1 MQVVAVSNPPPLPPK
16 NSWVCSSVSNSLM
29 TSRILQYFKKMHLI
43 QNITIKEANGL
54 LHSPEKHFLTLN
66 KPQKIYHY
74 PSTEFKKFKDH
85 YLPFDKRVVLYLTF
99 DVKI

>member
-1 MQVVAVSNPPPLPPK
+1 M
-16 NSWVCSSVSNSLM
+16 
-29 TSRILQYFKKMHLI
+29 YLI
-43 QNITIKEANGL
+43 QNITIKEAYGL

-85 YLPFDKRVVLYLTF
+85 YLPFDNRVVLYLTYKF
-99 DVKI
+99 KSTFTQGYFVPRLVENEPVALEKRTI

>member
-1 MQVVAVSNPPPLPPK
+1 
-16 NSWVCSSVSNSLM
+16 
-29 TSRILQYFKKMHLI
+29 MHLI

-85 YLPFDKRVVLYLTF
+85 YLPFDNRVVLYLTYKF
-99 DVKI
+99 KCTFTQGYFVPRLVENEPVALEKRTI